1 MLLYDTT
8 APTSSRCMKAQ
19 QDQPDPW
26 LIQRRNMVDEQIR
39 RRRITDPRVLEAMLS
54 VPRERFVPPERRP
67 QAYEDRALPIGHGQT
82 ISQPFIVAYMTEQ
95 LNVPRTGNVLEV
107 GTGSGYQ
114 TAILS
119 MLCEQVFTIERLAPM
134 HETAVRNLE
143 QLEIRNVVTVIGDG
157 SNGLPEHRPYDRILV
172 TAAAPKVP
180 QPLVDQLTDGGILI
194 LPLGGK
200 TEQTIVRVIRHGS
213 RTVETTT
220 LACRFVRLIGKE
232 GWNVEESN

>member
-1 MLLYDTT
+1 
-8 APTSSRCMKAQ
+8 MKAQ
-19 QDQPDPW
+19 QDQSDPW
-26 LIQRRNMVDEQIR
+26 LTQRRNMVDEQIR
-39 RRRITDPRVLEAMLS
+39 RRHVTDARVLEAMLS
-54 VPRERFVPPERRP
+54 VPRERFLPPDRRP

-95 LNVPRTGNVLEV
+95 LDVPQTGKVLEV

-119 MLCEQVFTIERLAPM
+119 MLCDRVFTIERLVPM

-143 QLEIRNVVTVIGDG
+143 QLEIRNVVSVIGDG
-157 SNGLPEHRPYDRILV
+157 SKGLPEHQPFDRILV
-172 TAAAPKVP
+172 TAAAPKIP

-200 TEQTIVRVIRHGS
+200 TEQTIVRVVRHGS

-220 LACRFVRLIGKE
+220 LACRFVKLIGKE
-232 GWNVEESN
+232 GWNVEEPN